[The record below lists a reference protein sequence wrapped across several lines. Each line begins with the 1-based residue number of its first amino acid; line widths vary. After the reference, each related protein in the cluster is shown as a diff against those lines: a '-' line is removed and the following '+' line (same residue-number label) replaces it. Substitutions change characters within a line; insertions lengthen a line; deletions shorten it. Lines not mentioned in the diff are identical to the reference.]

1 MWNAIK
7 GNNLYLMGISEEETE
22 WLYGEMVAENF
33 PNLEKDMIQEAL

>member
-1 MWNAIK
+1 MWNAIN

-33 PNLEKDMIQEAL
+33 PNLEKDMIQEAP